1 MFRGLAIMLIC
12 CICLLST
19 KAQIL
24 PSYGDSR
31 TATTGW
37 QFLKIAPDARSAGLS
52 EAFLA
57 VVDDISSL
65 YWNPA
70 GLTQLDSNRLQ
81 FGVQYTDYAAGT
93 NMNFG
98 GVSYRIDDNTL
109 VGVSLQYFDA
119 GEMDVT
125 TEFLP
130 FGTGQTFRATDL
142 GLGVSLARE
151 LTDQFSFGVTAKYV
165 REDLAS
171 VHNQNLVFDF
181 GFQYDI
187 GIKNTRFAVAITNF
201 GFNTQ
206 PGGEIAVITLSDS
219 VTASEFTEIAVP
231 TVFRLGFAWD
241 AIKNEKHILT
251 TAFQLNH
258 PTDNNET
265 YSFGVEYAWKQ
276 LFYARTGYTFATD
289 RSALPAFG
297 FGTFLRR
304 NYGTIK
310 FDYGFNYDAA
320 LGMIN
325 KLGIAYTLPNGVG
338 KKTTTSH

>member
-1 MFRGLAIMLIC
+1 MRRFALVLASVLCFIQAH
-12 CICLLST
+12 
-19 KAQIL
+19 AQLL

-37 QFLKIAPDARSAGLS
+37 QFLKIAPDARAAGMS

-70 GLTQLDSNRLQ
+70 GLTRLDSNRLNA
-81 FGVQYTDYAAGT
+81 GIHYTDYAAGT
-93 NMNFG
+93 SLNFA
-98 GVSYRIDDNTL
+98 GVSYRLGDNTL
-109 VGVSLQYFDA
+109 IGVSLQYFDA
-119 GEMDVT
+119 GEMPVT

-130 FGTGQTFRATDL
+130 FGNGQTFRATNT
-142 GLGVSLARE
+142 GIGISLARE
-151 LTDQFSFGVTAKYV
+151 LTDQFSFGVTGKYV

-171 VHNQNLVFDF
+171 VHNQNVVFDF

-187 GIKNTRFAVAITNF
+187 GIQNTRFAVAITNF

-206 PGGEIAVITLSDS
+206 PGGDIVVINLNDS
-219 VTASEFTEIAVP
+219 ITATEFTEIAVP

-241 AIKNEKHILT
+241 AIKTEKHILT
-251 TAFQLNH
+251 SAFQLNH

-265 YSFGVEYAWKQ
+265 YSLGVEYSWKQ

-289 RSALPAFG
+289 RNAMPAFG
-297 FGTFLRR
+297 FGTYLRR
-304 NYGTIK
+304 NYGTVK
-310 FDYGFNYDAA
+310 FDYGFNYDDA
-320 LGMIN
+320 LGIIN
-325 KLGIAYTLPNGVG
+325 KIGIAYTLPNGITR
-338 KKTTTSH
+338 KKTAAR